1 MAKTNRARVKI
12 IKMLKDLG
20 NLSTADIYG
29 LLNDGISPSSMR
41 HGVTTN
47 SLNNVLGKEQ
57 VFVKLVGHTSEEAP
71 QMVGIKGDRYRIS
84 MWGLNATLL
93 RQYPELEDQGT
104 NSWKLLAES

>member
-1 MAKTNRARVKI
+1 MARTSRARVKI
-12 IKMLKDLG
+12 IQMMKDLG
-20 NLSTADIYG
+20 NLTTADIFDY
-29 LLNDGISPSSMR
+29 LNDRSSPYSMR